1 MVSIF
6 SFFWLFLYYRHHD
19 YEGYDIQDAVEAFKD
34 SVEFTLLRKK
44 KSNKNK
50 RTLSIILLLLGVIT
64 LAIMFILNNYS
75 YNFILEDIISE
86 ILNITAWVFI
96 WEAVTIY
103 LLDRNERNY
112 KNRKIYKSIN
122 KIEFE

>member
-1 MVSIF
+1 MEPILVGDLTLITDVFKIDGEIKNKLDS
-6 SFFWLFLYYRHHD
+6 LFLDIPNAYKFDFYIKIND
-19 YEGYDIQDAVEAFKD
+19 YEGYDIQDAVEAFKH

-75 YNFILEDIISE
+75 YNFIL
-86 ILNITAWVFI
+86 
-96 WEAVTIY
+96 
-103 LLDRNERNY
+103 
-112 KNRKIYKSIN
+112 
-122 KIEFE
+122 

>member
-1 MVSIF
+1 
-6 SFFWLFLYYRHHD
+6 
-19 YEGYDIQDAVEAFKD
+19 
-34 SVEFTLLRKK
+34 
-44 KSNKNK
+44 
-50 RTLSIILLLLGVIT
+50 
-64 LAIMFILNNYS
+64 MFILNNYS

-103 LLDRNERNY
+103 LLDHNERNY
-112 KNRKIYKSIN
+112 KNRKIYKRIN

>member
-1 MVSIF
+1 
-6 SFFWLFLYYRHHD
+6 
-19 YEGYDIQDAVEAFKD
+19 
-34 SVEFTLLRKK
+34 
-44 KSNKNK
+44 
-50 RTLSIILLLLGVIT
+50 
-64 LAIMFILNNYS
+64 MFILNNYS

-112 KNRKIYKSIN
+112 KNRKIYKRIN